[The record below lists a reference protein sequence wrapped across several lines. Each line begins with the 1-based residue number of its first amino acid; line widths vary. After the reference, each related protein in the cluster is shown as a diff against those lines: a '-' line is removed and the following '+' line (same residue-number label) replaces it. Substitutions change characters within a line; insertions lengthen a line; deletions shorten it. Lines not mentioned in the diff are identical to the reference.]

1 MLDNEKNNFDMD
13 EELFELRQ
21 RYMDMKKER
30 QKAEKDSGLLENK
43 LKLLQNEETKV
54 KILIMKQAWKQ
65 FERNKKAKEDYNNIR
80 NTLLDQK
87 DYIDNLKLLNE
98 REIDLRR
105 IQINEMREKINATLK
120 TFKINL
126 IEKNRIVA
134 QKGREQKKENEYV
147 YNIQKQSIDEKNRSI
162 CTTIKSQEIEYKDRK
177 KREEVR

>member
-1 MLDNEKNNFDMD
+1 
-13 EELFELRQ
+13 
-21 RYMDMKKER
+21 
-30 QKAEKDSGLLENK
+30 
-43 LKLLQNEETKV
+43 
-54 KILIMKQAWKQ
+54 
-65 FERNKKAKEDYNNIR
+65 
-80 NTLLDQK
+80 
-87 DYIDNLKLLNE
+87 
-98 REIDLRR
+98 
-105 IQINEMREKINATLK
+105 MREKINATLK